1 MEWLDNL
8 FGRDLLTFSWLD
20 LDGNH
25 RPPNHFDFPNRRK
38 KQTGTDRHLRS
49 SLLQIKFQ
57 RGRQS

>member
-8 FGRDLLTFSWLD
+8 FGRDLLTLSWLD

-25 RPPNHFDFPNRRK
+25 RPPNYFDLPNRAK
-38 KQTGTDRHLRS
+38 KQTETNRLLRS
-49 SLLQIKFQ
+49 SLQIKFQ